1 MVERAVE
8 IRKGFHQS
16 LEEVSHEI
24 VRLAGLVTEALGKA
38 TEALLSGDLT
48 VAEAI
53 IRGDDVLDELTLEIE
68 EHCYQLLTLQQPM
81 AKDLREVVTAIR
93 LTAEIERS
101 GDLVANIMKA
111 TRRMYGVEF
120 DPKLRGLIERLG
132 KQVHRQFR
140 LAIDAYVERDDK
152 LAAAIDDMDDIV
164 DELHGDYIQAIFE
177 THERGAVALQA
188 AVQLAVVG
196 RFYERIGDHAVN
208 IGERVQY
215 MVTGWLPE
223 HTAAARHAA
232 QEADGDDLPLAPRSQ
247 ADRASDSM

>member
-1 MVERAVE
+1 MERAVE
-8 IRKGFHQS
+8 IRKNFHQA

-38 TEALLSGDLT
+38 TEALLCGDLT
-48 VAEAI
+48 VAEDI
-53 IRGDDVLDELTLEIE
+53 IKGDDVLDSLTLAIE

-81 AKDLREVVTAIR
+81 ASDLREVVTAIR

-111 TRRMYGVEF
+111 ARRMYGVEF

-132 KQVHRQFR
+132 EQVHRQFR
-140 LAIDAYVERDDK
+140 LSIDAYVERDDK

-164 DELHGDYIQAIFE
+164 DELHVDYIQAIFE
-177 THERGAVALQA
+177 THEQGAVALQA
-188 AVQLAVVG
+188 AVQLALVG

-208 IGERVQY
+208 VGERVQF

-223 HTAAARHAA
+223 HTSAARQAVRD
-232 QEADGDDLPLAPRSQ
+232 ADGDDLPLAPGFGGAA
-247 ADRASDSM
+247 ADGSH